1 MSVLSPS
8 DLSPSRPSPAGAPQ
22 SDAPFLGAP
31 GLVAIAVLLLGTLLL
46 GLAYGP
52 VQGALFLVG
61 GALGISLYHAAFG
74 FTSAWRVFIA
84 EGRGRGLRVQMILL
98 ALAVILFFPAL
109 ADGTLFGHPVKG
121 SVSPAGLG
129 VLAGAF
135 MFGIG
140 MQLGGGCASGTLFT
154 AGGGNARML
163 VTLLFFVIG
172 SVLATV
178 HFDWWTSLP
187 ALPPLSLVQTFG
199 AWGGIA
205 VSLAIFAAIAGLTV
219 MVERRRN
226 GALEQAPPSPRSG
239 MGRFLR
245 GPWPLV
251 WGAVAL
257 ALLNFATLALA
268 GRPWGITSAFAL
280 WGAKGAQAIGLDPSA
295 WAYWQTPA
303 NAKALAESVF
313 ADVTSIMDFGL
324 IAGAMLAASLAGR
337 FAPSLD
343 IPLRSILAAVVGGLL
358 LGYGA
363 RIAYGCNIGA
373 YFSGIASGSL
383 HGYLWA
389 VAAFAGNVLGVRLR
403 PWFFL
408 ERRAPARIDG

>member
-1 MSVLSPS
+1 MSLSSSLETRAEGLP
-8 DLSPSRPSPAGAPQ
+8 PIGFPG
-22 SDAPFLGAP
+22 LGALIV
-31 GLVAIAVLLLGTLLL
+31 LVVGTVAL

-52 VQGALFLVG
+52 AQGALFLIG
-61 GALGISLYHAAFG
+61 GGLGIALYHAAFG

-109 ADGTLFGHPVKG
+109 SNGVLFGTEVRG
-121 SVSPAGLG
+121 NISPAGIG
-129 VLAGAF
+129 VIVGAF

-163 VTLLFFVIG
+163 VTLFFFIVG
-172 SVLATV
+172 SVLATI
-178 HFDWWTSLP
+178 HFDWWVSLPSLPPTSLF
-187 ALPPLSLVQTFG
+187 QTFG
-199 AWGGIA
+199 AFGGIA
-205 VSLAIFAAIAGLTV
+205 VSLAIFAAIAAITV
-219 MVERRRN
+219 VVEKRRN
-226 GALEQAPPSPRSG
+226 GALEQAPPSPRHG
-239 MGRFLR
+239 LARYLR

-251 WGAVAL
+251 AGAIAL
-257 ALLNFATLALA
+257 VILNFATLAIA

-280 WGAKGAQAIGLDPSA
+280 WGAKGAQAIGFDPTA
-295 WAYWQTPA
+295 WAYWQQPG
-303 NAKALAESVF
+303 NAKALAGSVF
-313 ADVTSIMDFGL
+313 ADVTSVMDFGL
-324 IAGAMLAASLAGR
+324 IAGAMLAATLAGK

-389 VAAFAGNVLGVRLR
+389 VAAFAGNVLGVKLR
-403 PWFFL
+403 PFFFM
-408 ERRAPARIDG
+408 EGRSIRRADG